1 MKTAPCN
8 AGAGAKADAAS
19 ARGRRC
25 ASTPCTSNQR
35 PGPPRGGRFG
45 LVRQGRGKVA
55 VPTRRHEIRCD
66 QEASLPSLLLRA
78 ATSEEVV
85 VSGGNGAEDPAKKL
99 SNGNG
104 AALENGNGAVADL
117 DPCDAGQ
124 LEACAQT
131 APRVTKV
138 VEGSQGKVVEETIAS
153 TIDESQAG
161 LNKPEDRWS
170 RLKNTSTWRRT
181 VEIWSFVFVFFFKLW
196 VVNSK
201 WSYAKADR
209 DKSAKRGINAEA
221 RAARTEELA
230 CWLRERLVTLGPTFI
245 KIGQQ
250 FSTRSDILSPEF
262 IAELVKLQ
270 DRVPAFSSE
279 LALATVEKELGVTS
293 WKEKFSY
300 LEAEP
305 IAAASLGQVH
315 RAKLLDGET
324 EVVIK
329 VQRPDL
335 KSLFDVDTKNIRFV
349 AQILQ
354 AIDPK
359 TDGAARDWVAIYD
372 ECCRILYQEID
383 YKLEGEYADGFR
395 TNFSDLP
402 WVKVPKVYWALTSKK
417 VLTLEYAPGI
427 KVSDKKA
434 LVAKGVDPAVI
445 ARYSVEC
452 YLQQILVKGLFH
464 ADPHPGNI
472 AVDATDPADPKLI
485 FYDFGMMGRIPNTI
499 RKGLSDFF
507 YAVFSNDVDAALDGL
522 VAMNVLVPNSSA
534 DMTAIKRTGRF
545 FLDSFKTRLREQREL
560 KKKMGN
566 EFGGRDGSKAKT
578 KEEKQAKRK
587 QILSNIGQD
596 LLVVANDQPF
606 RFPALFTFVV
616 RAFSVLDGIG
626 KQLDPR
632 FDISE
637 ISAPYARDLLLEQ
650 RPGFSKLQDN
660 YQKGADRQW
669 EATKGLF
676 TAPLKINRIEGIL
689 NSLEAGDTKLRV
701 RALEAERALQR
712 VTITQTVTACV
723 VMAAVSLN
731 TATILS
737 VVANTAPPFVKTVC
751 FCLSAVFGLLTLKN
765 LGTLSKLNKKE
776 KKITG
781 MA

>member
-1 MKTAPCN
+1 M
-8 AGAGAKADAAS
+8 
-19 ARGRRC
+19 
-25 ASTPCTSNQR
+25 
-35 PGPPRGGRFG
+35 
-45 LVRQGRGKVA
+45 
-55 VPTRRHEIRCD
+55 
-66 QEASLPSLLLRA
+66 A

-85 VSGGNGAEDPAKKL
+85 TSDAGAEPSGNGATVVPTS

-104 AALENGNGAVADL
+104 ATSSLSSSFQEEKVDL
-117 DPCDAGQ
+117 DACEAGQ
-124 LEACAQT
+124 LETCAQT
-131 APRVTKV
+131 KEEISKNPEPSPSAKSSDAETSMAAP
-138 VEGSQGKVVEETIAS
+138 
-153 TIDESQAG
+153 
-161 LNKPEDRWS
+161 DRWN
-170 RLKNTSTWRRT
+170 RLKETSTFKRT
-181 VEIWSFVFVFFFKLW
+181 VEIWRFVFVFFFKLW

-201 WSYAKADR
+201 WSYAKEDR
-209 DKSAKRGINAEA
+209 DKEAKRGIKPEA
-221 RAARTEELA
+221 KSERTAELA
-230 CWLRERLVTLGPTFI
+230 VWLRERLVTLGPTFI

-270 DRVPAFSSE
+270 DRVPAFPSDV
-279 LALATVEKELGVTS
+279 ALATVEKELGVTD
-293 WKEKFSY
+293 WRQKFSH
-300 LEAEP
+300 LDPEP

-315 RAKLLDGET
+315 RARLMDGT
-324 EVVIK
+324 EVVVK

-335 KSLFDVDTKNIRFV
+335 KELFDVDTKNIRFV

-354 AIDPK
+354 SIDPK

-383 YKLEGEYADGFR
+383 YKLEGKYADGFR
-395 TNFSDLP
+395 ENFSDLP
-402 WVKVPKVYWALTSKK
+402 WVKVPKVYWNLTSEKI
-417 VLTLEYAPGI
+417 LTLEYSPGI
-427 KVSDKKA
+427 KVSDKSA
-434 LVAKGVDPAVI
+434 LIAKGVDPAVI

-472 AVDATDPADPKLI
+472 AVDASDPQDPKLI
-485 FYDFGMMGRIPNTI
+485 FYDFGMMGKIPNNI
-499 RKGLSDFF
+499 RKGLADFF
-507 YAVFSNDVDAALDGL
+507 YAVYSNDVDAALDGL
-522 VAMNVLVPNSSA
+522 VKMNVLVVNGGA
-534 DMTAIKRTGRF
+534 DMTAIRRTGRF
-545 FLDSFKTRLREQREL
+545 FLDSFKTRLREQREQRKL
-560 KKKMGN
+560 KKM
-566 EFGGRDGSKAKT
+566 EFGGRDGSKAVT
-578 KEEKQAKRK
+578 KEEKKEKRK
-587 QILSNIGQD
+587 KILSNIGQD

-650 RPGFSKLQDN
+650 RPGFSKLQDK

-676 TAPLKINRIEGIL
+676 TAPLKINKIEGIL
-689 NSLEAGDTKLRV
+689 DSLEAGDTKLRV

-712 VTITQTVTACV
+712 VSVTQTVTVCV

-731 TATILS
+731 TATVLS
-737 VVANTAPPFVKTVC
+737 VVANTAPPLVRSAC
-751 FCLSAVFGLLTLKN
+751 FWASAVFGALTLKN
-765 LGTLSKLNKKE
+765 LAALNKLNKKE